1 MRIIELYSNKGDH
14 TIRAAVIG
22 TCRLANP
29 LNELREI
36 DGAKVLWAHSG
47 FAHSIHDAM
56 QWISLIKNEKTVPKG
71 LYQLI
76 FGRTFEELNGSETE
90 KKFQRGLELFNSCD
104 ILILEISSNKRVHTK
119 NFDFNSNYLNNNF
132 IRPGGIEILN
142 WWSKVCKGG
151 DISKEEIQK
160 GIETISEKKLFTKKD
175 SKMIL
180 SECKMTID
188 ENKEMLKSINKLNN
202 DLKDMECIII
212 VNPDPSYS
220 NVSKFLSSES
230 RKNKKFKY
238 LDPNTLIK
246 NFKVEEVFMGKGK
259 DKNHYDE
266 EFNIKVGE
274 HIRNFIFSD
283 KRILS
288 DF

>member
-1 MRIIELYSNKGDH
+1 MRIIEIYSENGEKSLK
-14 TIRAAVIG
+14 AAVIG
-22 TCRLANP
+22 TCRVANP
-29 LNELREI
+29 LNKLRENNN
-36 DGAKVLWAHSG
+36 AKVLWAHSG
-47 FAHSIHDAM
+47 FAHSIHDAI
-56 QWISLIKNEKTVPKG
+56 QWVSLIKNKKVVPKG

-76 FGRTFEELNGSETE
+76 FGRTFDELKGTETE
-90 KKFQRGLELFNSCD
+90 KNFMRGLELFNSCD
-104 ILILEISSNKRVHTK
+104 ILLLEISSNKRVHTK

-151 DISKEEIQK
+151 EIGK
-160 GIETISEKKLFTKKD
+160 GEIENCTNKISEKKLFTKKD
-175 SKMIL
+175 AKMIL

-188 ENKEMLKSINKLNN
+188 ENEKMLESINILKN
-202 DLKDMECIII
+202 DLEHLECVII

-220 NVSKFLSSES
+220 DVSRFLSNEC
-230 RKNKKFKY
+230 RKNKDFKY

-246 NFKVEEVFMGKGK
+246 KFKVEEVFMGKGK

-266 EFNIKVGE
+266 DFNIKVGE
-274 HIRNFIFSD
+274 HIRKFIFSNE
-283 KRILS
+283 RILS